1 MLRPSPTAA
10 VLLGLMAALAAGASS
25 AAPSTTAPMGFGD
38 ARVLLHERA
47 DIMAADRA
55 EIARAESEA
64 EAAKSLSGPKVEMDV
79 KQVWGTKT
87 VDLGIDTGL
96 GQLSGLGGPIGGVPG
111 QIISSLAQKYNHV
124 DIHFKEDIGG
134 PRAAVTATLP
144 IYTGGLITAQQ
155 NALNHKVSETRAD
168 RDMRENTLDAELAA
182 RYWGV
187 QLARSV
193 AALHRSVLE
202 DQNEELR
209 RAKRFEQKGLIA
221 KVERLAVEVARDN
234 AKRTLVSAESDV
246 DVAEAELMRQL
257 RATSL
262 PELSSPL
269 FVLTGDL
276 GTLDQWQNRADT
288 QSPAIRKMNALR
300 AQAGEGIS
308 AAEASFKPK
317 VYAFG
322 TKNLIKHYL
331 TLPEP
336 DWMAGVGVT
345 FTLWDNHDRF
355 DKLNAARSVVTK
367 AEAARSEAKNR
378 VATAV
383 EVAFLRVM
391 QAREEFELTG
401 STVELA
407 RENLRL
413 REASFAE
420 GLSNAVDVDTART
433 KLTGAEVARRAAA
446 YKFVVS
452 WAMLHA
458 SAGAMPDFV
467 NSLTRSDLVVVKL
480 LRTTLFHR
488 LEQNDRTDS
497 SSADSGAGTQAPRLL
512 RPASRGRRL
521 LRRHRGFSRMG
532 CLGGHSSRARAPA
545 GHGRRPHDLRL
556 RQGAGTPCRT
566 QGPRGRRAQG
576 GRHRRRD
583 RHS

>member
-10 VLLGLMAALAAGASS
+10 ALLGLMAALAAGASS
-25 AAPSTTAPMGFGD
+25 AAPSATAPMGFGD

-96 GQLSGLGGPIGGVPG
+96 GQLSGLGS

-246 DVAEAELMRQL
+246 GVAEAELMRQL
-257 RATSL
+257 RETSL

-367 AEAARSEAKNR
+367 AEAARSEAKNQ

-467 NSLTRSDLVVVKL
+467 NSLTRSDLVVVK
-480 LRTTLFHR
+480 
-488 LEQNDRTDS
+488 
-497 SSADSGAGTQAPRLL
+497 
-512 RPASRGRRL
+512 
-521 LRRHRGFSRMG
+521 
-532 CLGGHSSRARAPA
+532 
-545 GHGRRPHDLRL
+545 
-556 RQGAGTPCRT
+556 
-566 QGPRGRRAQG
+566 
-576 GRHRRRD
+576 
-583 RHS
+583 

>member
-1 MLRPSPTAA
+1 
-10 VLLGLMAALAAGASS
+10 
-25 AAPSTTAPMGFGD
+25 
-38 ARVLLHERA
+38 
-47 DIMAADRA
+47 
-55 EIARAESEA
+55 
-64 EAAKSLSGPKVEMDV
+64 
-79 KQVWGTKT
+79 
-87 VDLGIDTGL
+87 
-96 GQLSGLGGPIGGVPG
+96 
-111 QIISSLAQKYNHV
+111 
-124 DIHFKEDIGG
+124 
-134 PRAAVTATLP
+134 
-144 IYTGGLITAQQ
+144 
-155 NALNHKVSETRAD
+155 
-168 RDMRENTLDAELAA
+168 
-182 RYWGV
+182 
-187 QLARSV
+187 
-193 AALHRSVLE
+193 
-202 DQNEELR
+202 
-209 RAKRFEQKGLIA
+209 
-221 KVERLAVEVARDN
+221 
-234 AKRTLVSAESDV
+234 
-246 DVAEAELMRQL
+246 MRQL

-276 GTLDQWQNRADT
+276 GTLEQWQNRADA

-300 AQAGEGIS
+300 AQANEGIS

-345 FTLWDNHDRF
+345 FTLWDHHDPF
-355 DKLNAARSVVTK
+355 DKLNAARRVVTK
-367 AEAARSEAKNR
+367 AEAARSEAKNQ

-391 QAREEFELTG
+391 QAREEFELTC

-467 NSLTRSDLVVVKL
+467 NSLTRSDLVVVK
-480 LRTTLFHR
+480 
-488 LEQNDRTDS
+488 
-497 SSADSGAGTQAPRLL
+497 
-512 RPASRGRRL
+512 
-521 LRRHRGFSRMG
+521 
-532 CLGGHSSRARAPA
+532 
-545 GHGRRPHDLRL
+545 
-556 RQGAGTPCRT
+556 
-566 QGPRGRRAQG
+566 
-576 GRHRRRD
+576 
-583 RHS
+583 

>member
-1 MLRPSPTAA
+1 M
-10 VLLGLMAALAAGASS
+10 
-25 AAPSTTAPMGFGD
+25 F
-38 ARVLLHERA
+38 
-47 DIMAADRA
+47 
-55 EIARAESEA
+55 
-64 EAAKSLSGPKVEMDV
+64 
-79 KQVWGTKT
+79 
-87 VDLGIDTGL
+87 
-96 GQLSGLGGPIGGVPG
+96 
-111 QIISSLAQKYNHV
+111 
-124 DIHFKEDIGG
+124 
-134 PRAAVTATLP
+134 
-144 IYTGGLITAQQ
+144 
-155 NALNHKVSETRAD
+155 
-168 RDMRENTLDAELAA
+168 
-182 RYWGV
+182 
-187 QLARSV
+187 
-193 AALHRSVLE
+193 E

-234 AKRTLVSAESDV
+234 ARRTLVSAESDV

-276 GTLDQWQNRADT
+276 GTLEQWQNRADA

-300 AQAGEGIS
+300 AQANEGIS

-367 AEAARSEAKNR
+367 AEAARSEAKNQ

-446 YKFVVS
+446 YKFRRE
-452 WAMLHA
+452 LGHA
-458 SAGAMPDFV
+458 PRVRRRHA
-467 NSLTRSDLVVVKL
+467 R
-480 LRTTLFHR
+480 LRQLPYSQRPRGREVTQNTLFHR
-488 LEQNDRTDS
+488 LDKMIEQ
-497 SSADSGAGTQAPRLL
+497 TQAQQTQAQAPK
-512 RPASRGRRL
+512 RPASSVPLLVGGAFFAGIAAFLGWGVWEATHPAPVPLQGMVDARTISVSAKVPGRLAELKVREGDVL
-521 LRRHRGFSRMG
+521 KAGDTVAVIAIPEIEAKLVQVKAQERAAQAREDLANTGARVQEKDA
-532 CLGGHSSRARAPA
+532 ARADWERAKAALTLASKTYERVDALYREGPHPRPA
-545 GHGRRPHDLRL
+545 P
-556 RQGAGTPCRT
+556 
-566 QGPRGRRAQG
+566 
-576 GRHRRRD
+576 
-583 RHS
+583 

>member
-1 MLRPSPTAA
+1 MSRPSSIAAA
-10 VLLGLMAALAAGASS
+10 VLGLS
-25 AAPSTTAPMGFGD
+25 AAFAACASPAAPTATAPMGFGD

-55 EIARAESEA
+55 EIARAQSEA
-64 EAAKSLSGPKVEMDV
+64 EAAKSLSGPKIEMDV

-87 VDLGIDTGL
+87 VDLDVDTGL
-96 GQLSGLGGPIGGVPG
+96 GKLASLGQHLSQKDPIVGGT
-111 QIISSLAQKYNHV
+111 ISSFTKNYDHV
-124 DIHFKEDIGG
+124 NVHFKEDISG

-144 IYTGGLITAQQ
+144 IYTGGLISAQQ
-155 NALNHKVSETRAD
+155 NVLNYKVNESRAD

-193 AALHRSVLE
+193 AALHKSVLE

-209 RAKRFEQKGLIA
+209 RAKRFEQKGMIA

-246 DVAEAELMRQL
+246 SVAEAELMRQL
-257 RATSL
+257 RETSL

-276 GTLDQWQNRADT
+276 GTLTEWQDRAAA
-288 QSPAIRKMNALR
+288 QSPAIQKMNAVR

-367 AEAARSEAKNR
+367 AEAARSEAKNQ

-391 QAREEFELTG
+391 QARDEFELTG

-407 RENLRL
+407 RENLKL

-458 SAGAMPDFV
+458 SAGAMPDFI
-467 NSLTRSDLVVVKL
+467 NSLSRNDLVVVK
-480 LRTTLFHR
+480 
-488 LEQNDRTDS
+488 
-497 SSADSGAGTQAPRLL
+497 
-512 RPASRGRRL
+512 
-521 LRRHRGFSRMG
+521 
-532 CLGGHSSRARAPA
+532 
-545 GHGRRPHDLRL
+545 
-556 RQGAGTPCRT
+556 
-566 QGPRGRRAQG
+566 
-576 GRHRRRD
+576 
-583 RHS
+583 

>member
-96 GQLSGLGGPIGGVPG
+96 GQLSGLGGPIGDVPG

-221 KVERLAVEVARDN
+221 KVERLAVEVAR
-234 AKRTLVSAESDV
+234 
-246 DVAEAELMRQL
+246 
-257 RATSL
+257 
-262 PELSSPL
+262 
-269 FVLTGDL
+269 
-276 GTLDQWQNRADT
+276 
-288 QSPAIRKMNALR
+288 AIRKMNALR

-367 AEAARSEAKNR
+367 AEAARSEAKNQ

-467 NSLTRSDLVVVKL
+467 NSLTRSDLVVVK
-480 LRTTLFHR
+480 
-488 LEQNDRTDS
+488 
-497 SSADSGAGTQAPRLL
+497 
-512 RPASRGRRL
+512 
-521 LRRHRGFSRMG
+521 
-532 CLGGHSSRARAPA
+532 
-545 GHGRRPHDLRL
+545 
-556 RQGAGTPCRT
+556 
-566 QGPRGRRAQG
+566 
-576 GRHRRRD
+576 
-583 RHS
+583 

>member
-1 MLRPSPTAA
+1 MPRPCHTAA
-10 VLLGLMAALAAGASS
+10 AAIGLVAALAAFGACASP
-25 AAPSTTAPMGFGD
+25 AAPSATAPMSFGD

-64 EAAKSLSGPKVEMDV
+64 QAAKSLSGPKVELDV

-96 GQLSGLGGPIGGVPG
+96 GQLGGQLGGILGEQAGPVIAD
-111 QIISSLAQKYNHV
+111 LAQKYDHV
-124 DIHFKEDIGG
+124 NIHFKEDIGG
-134 PRAAVTATLP
+134 PRAALTATLP

-168 RDMRENTLDAELAA
+168 RDIRENTLDAELAA

-187 QLARSV
+187 QLARS
-193 AALHRSVLE
+193 AAGLHKRVLE

-209 RAKRFEQKGLIA
+209 RARRFEQKGLIA
-221 KVERLAVEVARDN
+221 RVERLAVEVARDN
-234 AKRTLVSAESDV
+234 AKRTLVSAEADV
-246 DVAEAELMRQL
+246 GVAEAELMRRL
-257 RATSL
+257 RESSL

-276 GTLDQWQNRADT
+276 GTLSQWQDRAAM
-288 QSPAIRKMNALR
+288 QSPAIQKMNALR
-300 AQAGEGIS
+300 AQAGEGVS

-355 DKLNAARSVVTK
+355 DKLNAARSVVGK
-367 AEAARSEAKNR
+367 AEAARSEAKNQ
-378 VATAV
+378 VASAV

-391 QAREEFELTG
+391 QARDEFELTG

-407 RENLRL
+407 RENLKL

-458 SAGAMPDFV
+458 AAGAMPDFV
-467 NSLTRSDLVVVKL
+467 NSLERSDLVVVK
-480 LRTTLFHR
+480 
-488 LEQNDRTDS
+488 
-497 SSADSGAGTQAPRLL
+497 
-512 RPASRGRRL
+512 
-521 LRRHRGFSRMG
+521 
-532 CLGGHSSRARAPA
+532 
-545 GHGRRPHDLRL
+545 
-556 RQGAGTPCRT
+556 
-566 QGPRGRRAQG
+566 
-576 GRHRRRD
+576 
-583 RHS
+583 

>member
-96 GQLSGLGGPIGGVPG
+96 GQLSGLGGQIGGVPG
-111 QIISSLAQKYNHV
+111 QIISDLAQKYNHI

-193 AALHRSVLE
+193 AALHRSVFE

-234 AKRTLVSAESDV
+234 ARRTLVSAESDV

-276 GTLDQWQNRADT
+276 GTLEQWQNRADA

-300 AQAGEGIS
+300 AQANEGIS
-308 AAEASFKPK
+308 AAEAREDLANTGARVQEKDAARADWERAK
-317 VYAFG
+317 AA
-322 TKNLIKHYL
+322 L
-331 TLPEP
+331 TLASKTYERVDALYREGLIP
-336 DWMAGVGVT
+336 AQR
-345 FTLWDNHDRF
+345 HDEATAQ
-355 DKLNAARSVVTK
+355 LAAARKVT
-367 AEAARSEAKNR
+367 EAAAAKLSAVDEGAR
-378 VATAV
+378 VEDKTAAKALV
-383 EVAFLRVM
+383 D
-391 QAREEFELTG
+391 QARGGVSEVSSLASESIVKAPAAGEVTRIVMEEG
-401 STVELA
+401 
-407 RENLRL
+407 
-413 REASFAE
+413 
-420 GLSNAVDVDTART
+420 
-433 KLTGAEVARRAAA
+433 EV
-446 YKFVVS
+446 
-452 WAMLHA
+452 
-458 SAGAMPDFV
+458 
-467 NSLTRSDLVVVKL
+467 
-480 LRTTLFHR
+480 
-488 LEQNDRTDS
+488 
-497 SSADSGAGTQAPRLL
+497 
-512 RPASRGRRL
+512 
-521 LRRHRGFSRMG
+521 
-532 CLGGHSSRARAPA
+532 APA
-545 GHGRRPHDLRL
+545 GFPLVLVTDLSDKWVVFNIREDELPGVEVGTVLKGFIPAVNRTVDLKVNWINPRGEYAVWRATRQSTGYDLRTFEVRARPVEELPAL
-556 RQGAGTPCRT
+556 RPGMTVIVER
-566 QGPRGRRAQG
+566 
-576 GRHRRRD
+576 
-583 RHS
+583 

>member
-96 GQLSGLGGPIGGVPG
+96 GQLSGLGSQIGGVHG
-111 QIISSLAQKYNHV
+111 QIISSLAQKIISSLAQKYNHV

-246 DVAEAELMRQL
+246 GVAEAELMRQL
-257 RATSL
+257 RETSL

-367 AEAARSEAKNR
+367 AEAARSEAKNQ

-391 QAREEFELTG
+391 QAREEFELTS

-446 YKFVVS
+446 YKFVMS

-467 NSLTRSDLVVVKL
+467 NSLTRSDLVVVK
-480 LRTTLFHR
+480 
-488 LEQNDRTDS
+488 
-497 SSADSGAGTQAPRLL
+497 
-512 RPASRGRRL
+512 
-521 LRRHRGFSRMG
+521 
-532 CLGGHSSRARAPA
+532 
-545 GHGRRPHDLRL
+545 
-556 RQGAGTPCRT
+556 
-566 QGPRGRRAQG
+566 
-576 GRHRRRD
+576 
-583 RHS
+583 

>member
-1 MLRPSPTAA
+1 
-10 VLLGLMAALAAGASS
+10 
-25 AAPSTTAPMGFGD
+25 MGFGD

-111 QIISSLAQKYNHV
+111 QIISDLAQKYNHI

-246 DVAEAELMRQL
+246 GVAEAELMRQL
-257 RATSL
+257 RETSL

-276 GTLDQWQNRADT
+276 GTLEQWQNRADA

-300 AQAGEGIS
+300 AQANEGIS

-367 AEAARSEAKNR
+367 AEAARSEAKNQ
-378 VATAV
+378 VTTAV

-420 GLSNAVDVDTART
+420 GLSNAVDEI
-433 KLTGAEVARRAAA
+433 GRAH
-446 YKFVVS
+446 V
-452 WAMLHA
+452 
-458 SAGAMPDFV
+458 
-467 NSLTRSDLVVVKL
+467 
-480 LRTTLFHR
+480 
-488 LEQNDRTDS
+488 
-497 SSADSGAGTQAPRLL
+497 
-512 RPASRGRRL
+512 
-521 LRRHRGFSRMG
+521 
-532 CLGGHSSRARAPA
+532 
-545 GHGRRPHDLRL
+545 
-556 RQGAGTPCRT
+556 
-566 QGPRGRRAQG
+566 
-576 GRHRRRD
+576 
-583 RHS
+583 

>member
-25 AAPSTTAPMGFGD
+25 AAPSATAPMGFGD

-96 GQLSGLGGPIGGVPG
+96 GQLSGLGGPIDGVPG

-221 KVERLAVEVARDN
+221 KVERLAVEVARD
-234 AKRTLVSAESDV
+234 
-246 DVAEAELMRQL
+246 
-257 RATSL
+257 
-262 PELSSPL
+262 
-269 FVLTGDL
+269 
-276 GTLDQWQNRADT
+276 QWQNRADT

-367 AEAARSEAKNR
+367 AEAARSEAKNQ

-467 NSLTRSDLVVVKL
+467 NSLTRSDLVVVK
-480 LRTTLFHR
+480 
-488 LEQNDRTDS
+488 
-497 SSADSGAGTQAPRLL
+497 
-512 RPASRGRRL
+512 
-521 LRRHRGFSRMG
+521 
-532 CLGGHSSRARAPA
+532 
-545 GHGRRPHDLRL
+545 
-556 RQGAGTPCRT
+556 
-566 QGPRGRRAQG
+566 
-576 GRHRRRD
+576 
-583 RHS
+583 

>member
-10 VLLGLMAALAAGASS
+10 ALLGLMAALAAGASS
-25 AAPSTTAPMGFGD
+25 AAPSATAPMGFGD

-96 GQLSGLGGPIGGVPG
+96 GQLSGLGSQIGGVHG
-111 QIISSLAQKYNHV
+111 QIISDLAQKYNHV

-234 AKRTLVSAESDV
+234 AKRTL
-246 DVAEAELMRQL
+246 
-257 RATSL
+257 
-262 PELSSPL
+262 
-269 FVLTGDL
+269 
-276 GTLDQWQNRADT
+276 DQWQNRADT

-367 AEAARSEAKNR
+367 AEAARSEAKNQ

-467 NSLTRSDLVVVKL
+467 NSLTRSDLVVVK
-480 LRTTLFHR
+480 
-488 LEQNDRTDS
+488 
-497 SSADSGAGTQAPRLL
+497 
-512 RPASRGRRL
+512 
-521 LRRHRGFSRMG
+521 
-532 CLGGHSSRARAPA
+532 
-545 GHGRRPHDLRL
+545 
-556 RQGAGTPCRT
+556 
-566 QGPRGRRAQG
+566 
-576 GRHRRRD
+576 
-583 RHS
+583 

>member
-38 ARVLLHERA
+38 ARVLLYERA

-96 GQLSGLGGPIGGVPG
+96 GGSQIGGVHG

-246 DVAEAELMRQL
+246 GVAEAELMRQL
-257 RATSL
+257 RETSL

-367 AEAARSEAKNR
+367 AEAARSEAKNQ

-391 QAREEFELTG
+391 QAREEFELTS

-446 YKFVVS
+446 YKFVMS

-467 NSLTRSDLVVVKL
+467 NSLTRSDLVVVK
-480 LRTTLFHR
+480 
-488 LEQNDRTDS
+488 
-497 SSADSGAGTQAPRLL
+497 
-512 RPASRGRRL
+512 
-521 LRRHRGFSRMG
+521 
-532 CLGGHSSRARAPA
+532 
-545 GHGRRPHDLRL
+545 
-556 RQGAGTPCRT
+556 
-566 QGPRGRRAQG
+566 
-576 GRHRRRD
+576 
-583 RHS
+583 

>member
-96 GQLSGLGGPIGGVPG
+96 GQ
-111 QIISSLAQKYNHV
+111 IISGLAQKYNHV

-134 PRAAVTATLP
+134 PRAAVTVTLP

-246 DVAEAELMRQL
+246 GVAEAELMRQL
-257 RATSL
+257 RETSL

-276 GTLDQWQNRADT
+276 GTLDQWQNRADA

-367 AEAARSEAKNR
+367 AEAARSEAKNQ

-467 NSLTRSDLVVVKL
+467 NSLTRSDLVVVK
-480 LRTTLFHR
+480 
-488 LEQNDRTDS
+488 
-497 SSADSGAGTQAPRLL
+497 
-512 RPASRGRRL
+512 
-521 LRRHRGFSRMG
+521 
-532 CLGGHSSRARAPA
+532 
-545 GHGRRPHDLRL
+545 
-556 RQGAGTPCRT
+556 
-566 QGPRGRRAQG
+566 
-576 GRHRRRD
+576 
-583 RHS
+583 

>member
-96 GQLSGLGGPIGGVPG
+96 GQLSGLGSQIGGVHG

-168 RDMRENTLDAELAA
+168 RDMRENTLD
-182 RYWGV
+182 
-187 QLARSV
+187 
-193 AALHRSVLE
+193 
-202 DQNEELR
+202 EELR

-234 AKRTLVSAESDV
+234 ARRTLVSAESDV

-276 GTLDQWQNRADT
+276 GTLEQWQNRADA

-300 AQAGEGIS
+300 AQANEGIS

-367 AEAARSEAKNR
+367 AEAARSEAKNQ

-467 NSLTRSDLVVVKL
+467 NSLTRSDLVVVK
-480 LRTTLFHR
+480 
-488 LEQNDRTDS
+488 
-497 SSADSGAGTQAPRLL
+497 
-512 RPASRGRRL
+512 
-521 LRRHRGFSRMG
+521 
-532 CLGGHSSRARAPA
+532 
-545 GHGRRPHDLRL
+545 
-556 RQGAGTPCRT
+556 
-566 QGPRGRRAQG
+566 
-576 GRHRRRD
+576 
-583 RHS
+583 

>member
-1 MLRPSPTAA
+1 M
-10 VLLGLMAALAAGASS
+10 
-25 AAPSTTAPMGFGD
+25 
-38 ARVLLHERA
+38 
-47 DIMAADRA
+47 
-55 EIARAESEA
+55 
-64 EAAKSLSGPKVEMDV
+64 
-79 KQVWGTKT
+79 
-87 VDLGIDTGL
+87 
-96 GQLSGLGGPIGGVPG
+96 
-111 QIISSLAQKYNHV
+111 
-124 DIHFKEDIGG
+124 
-134 PRAAVTATLP
+134 
-144 IYTGGLITAQQ
+144 
-155 NALNHKVSETRAD
+155 SETRAD

-246 DVAEAELMRQL
+246 GVAEAELMRQL
-257 RATSL
+257 RETSL

-367 AEAARSEAKNR
+367 AEAARSEAKNQ

-467 NSLTRSDLVVVKL
+467 NSLTRSDLVVVK
-480 LRTTLFHR
+480 
-488 LEQNDRTDS
+488 
-497 SSADSGAGTQAPRLL
+497 
-512 RPASRGRRL
+512 
-521 LRRHRGFSRMG
+521 
-532 CLGGHSSRARAPA
+532 
-545 GHGRRPHDLRL
+545 
-556 RQGAGTPCRT
+556 
-566 QGPRGRRAQG
+566 
-576 GRHRRRD
+576 
-583 RHS
+583 